1 MRGQNSIPES
11 AEYRNFT
18 LSDIVIEERAEGKD
32 GKIEGHAAVFN
43 QLSVPLGGGWFRE
56 RIEPGAFSK
65 TIKSDD
71 IRALWN
77 HDDNYVLARNKSGT
91 LKLSEDEKG
100 LFVSI
105 TPPDTT
111 WARDL
116 CVTIKRKDVDQ
127 MSFAFD
133 VLGETWVKENGEN
146 IRTLTEVKLYDVSP
160 VTYPAYPQT
169 DVAVR
174 SMLQK
179 AGIDP
184 AQMLKAIKEKDEK
197 LIRSLIDMLSAMVRP
212 AAGNQ
217 EVDWKRSIM
226 GRRLDLLEKTL

>member
-1 MRGQNSIPES
+1 MKNRNLPES
-11 AEYRNFT
+11 AEYRNYV
-18 LSDIVIEERAEGKD
+18 LSDLVVEERAEGKP

-43 QLSVPLGGGWFRE
+43 QLSLPLAGGWFRE
-56 RIEPGAFSK
+56 KIEPGAFIK
-65 TIKSDD
+65 TIKEDD
-71 IRALWN
+71 IRGLWN

-116 CVTIKRKDVDQ
+116 GVTIKRKDVDQ

-184 AQMLKAIKEKDEK
+184 AQMLEAIKNKDEK
-197 LIRSLIDMLSAMVRP
+197 LIRSFIEILSAMVKP
-212 AAGNQ
+212 SGNQ
-217 EVDWKRSIM
+217 EVDWKRAIM